1 MSGKSTDGQ
10 IDQLVKARW
19 LALGLSQSDLAEV
32 LGAPGQP
39 ASKPG
44 NGASRADVGRLM
56 QVADALGVSHD
67 LFQGLA
73 PATRKTECSPAEAE
87 TMQALLELR
96 LLRLFR
102 GMQDHDARRTLIQ
115 LAEQIVKRQAAPPDS
130 AG

>member
-1 MSGKSTDGQ
+1 MSGKSTDGL
-10 IDQLVKARW
+10 DQLVKARW
-19 LALGLSQSDLAEV
+19 LALGLSQNDLAEV

-39 ASKPG
+39 APKPT
-44 NGASRADVGRLM
+44 NGSARTDVGRLM

-73 PATRKTECSPAEAE
+73 PASRKPDCSTSESD
-87 TMQALLELR
+87 TVQALLELR

-102 GMQDHDARRTLIQ
+102 ELEDHNAKRMLIQ
-115 LAEQIVKRQAAPPDS
+115 LAEQIVKRQARPDN

>member
-1 MSGKSTDGQ
+1 MSTDGQ

-39 ASKPG
+39 ASKTG

-67 LFQGLA
+67 LFQGLT

-102 GMQDHDARRTLIQ
+102 GMQDHNARRTLIQ
-115 LAEQIVKRQAAPPDS
+115 HAEQIVKRQAAPPNS